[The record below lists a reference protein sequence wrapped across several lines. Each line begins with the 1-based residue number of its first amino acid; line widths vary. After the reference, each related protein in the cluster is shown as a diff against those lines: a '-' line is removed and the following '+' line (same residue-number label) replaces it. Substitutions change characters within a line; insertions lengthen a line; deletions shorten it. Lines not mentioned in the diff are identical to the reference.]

1 MVRIPAQNTGI
12 LAVIGG
18 VCVFIALFRTV
29 VLYLLI
35 ILGIRLMGK
44 RQVGELEP
52 SELVFTLLIAD
63 LAAVPMQDFGIP
75 LSRGII
81 PIVALL
87 CVTLLLSLL
96 TMRSIKFR
104 AFICGRPGIVVRDG
118 KVCQKEMEKN
128 RFTLDELSE
137 ELRIQGYS
145 DISKVKYA
153 ILETNGQ
160 LTVLLNAEEQ
170 PVTAAQMGL
179 KPKDPGLPTVI
190 ISDGRLLEDNLRKR
204 GLDEK
209 WLEKQLAHHHVRRA
223 KDVFILSVDEQGT
236 VYFSEKEKRR

>member
-1 MVRIPAQNTGI
+1 M
-12 LAVIGG
+12 L
-18 VCVFIALFRTV
+18 IALFRTV

-75 LSRGII
+75 LTRGVI
-81 PIVALL
+81 PIVVLL

-118 KVCQKEMEKN
+118 KVCQAEMEKN

-179 KPKDPGLPTVI
+179 KPKDPGLPALI

-204 GLDEK
+204 GLDDK
-209 WLEKQLAHHHVRRA
+209 WLDKQLAHHHVRRV
-223 KDVFILSVDEQGT
+223 KDVFLLSVDEQGT
-236 VYFSEKEKRR
+236 VYFAEKEKRR

>member
-1 MVRIPAQNTGI
+1 M
-12 LAVIGG
+12 
-18 VCVFIALFRTV
+18 FIALFRTV
-29 VLYLLI
+29 ALYLLI

-75 LSRGII
+75 LTRGVI
-81 PIVALL
+81 PIITLL

-104 AFICGRPGIVVRDG
+104 AFICGRPSIVIRDG
-118 KVCQKEMEKN
+118 KLCQQEMVKN

-179 KPKDPGLPTVI
+179 TPKDPGLPAM
-190 ISDGRLLEDNLRKR
+190 ISDGRLLEDNLKKR
-204 GLDEK
+204 GLDDK
-209 WLEKQLAHHHVRRA
+209 WLDKQLAHNHVRRV

-236 VYFSEKEKRR
+236 VFFAKKEKGK

>member
-1 MVRIPAQNTGI
+1 MFTGLMRTII
-12 LAVIGG
+12 LYI
-18 VCVFIALFRTV
+18 
-29 VLYLLI
+29 LI
-35 ILGIRLMGK
+35 IAGVRLMGK

-75 LSRGII
+75 LSRGVI
-81 PIVALL
+81 PIIALL
-87 CVTLLLSLL
+87 CVTLLLSIF
-96 TMRSIKFR
+96 TVKSIRFR
-104 AFICGRPGIVVRDG
+104 AFICGRPSIVIKDG
-118 KVCQKEMEKN
+118 KLCQQEMLKN

-137 ELRIQGYS
+137 ELRVQGYS

-179 KPKDPGLPTVI
+179 TPKEPGLPAII
-190 ISDGRLLEDNLRKR
+190 ISDGRLLEDNLKKR
-204 GLDEK
+204 GLDDK
-209 WLEKQLAHHHVRRA
+209 WLEKQLEHNHVRRV

-236 VYFSEKEKRR
+236 VFFAEKEKKR

>member
-1 MVRIPAQNTGI
+1 M
-12 LAVIGG
+12 L
-18 VCVFIALFRTV
+18 IALFRTV

-75 LSRGII
+75 LTRGVI
-81 PIVALL
+81 PIITLL

-104 AFICGRPGIVVRDG
+104 AFICGRPSIVVRDG
-118 KVCQKEMEKN
+118 KLCQQEMVKN

-137 ELRIQGYS
+137 ELRVQGYS

-170 PVTAAQMGL
+170 TVTAAQMGL
-179 KPKDPGLPTVI
+179 KPKDPGLPAVI
-190 ISDGRLLEDNLRKR
+190 ISDGRLLEENLKKR
-204 GLDEK
+204 GLDDK
-209 WLEKQLAHHHVRRA
+209 WLEKQLARNHVRRV
-223 KDVFILSVDEQGT
+223 KDVFLLSVDEQGT
-236 VYFSEKEKRR
+236 VFFAEKEKRK

>member
-1 MVRIPAQNTGI
+1 M
-12 LAVIGG
+12 
-18 VCVFIALFRTV
+18 FIALFRTV

-75 LSRGII
+75 LITGVV
-81 PIVALL
+81 PIVTLL
-87 CVTLLLSLL
+87 CVTLLISLL

-104 AFICGRPGIVVRDG
+104 SVLCGKPSIVVDNG
-118 KVCQKEMEKN
+118 KLCQKEMEKN

-137 ELRIQGYS
+137 ELRVQGVS
-145 DISKVKYA
+145 DLRTVRYA

-160 LTVLLNAEEQ
+160 LTVLLKAAEM
-170 PVTAAQMGL
+170 PVTAAKMGL
-179 KPKDPGLPTVI
+179 KPKEPGLATWI
-190 ISDGRLLEDNLRKR
+190 ISDGRLMSENLKRR
-204 GLDEK
+204 GLNDE
-209 WLEKQLAHHHVRRA
+209 WLAKQLAQNHV
-223 KDVFILSVDEQGT
+223 KHVKEVFALSVDEQGQ
-236 VYFSEKEKRR
+236 VYFAKKEGRA

>member
-1 MVRIPAQNTGI
+1 M
-12 LAVIGG
+12 
-18 VCVFIALFRTV
+18 FIALFRTV

-75 LSRGII
+75 LSRGVI
-81 PIVALL
+81 PIIALL
-87 CVTLLLSLL
+87 CVTLLLSIF
-96 TMRSIKFR
+96 TVKSIRFR
-104 AFICGRPGIVVRDG
+104 AFICGRPSIVIKDG
-118 KVCQKEMEKN
+118 KLCQQEMLKN

-137 ELRIQGYS
+137 ELRVQGYS

-160 LTVLLNAEEQ
+160 LTVLLSS
-170 PVTAAQMGL
+170 PS
-179 KPKDPGLPTVI
+179 P
-190 ISDGRLLEDNLRKR
+190 
-204 GLDEK
+204 
-209 WLEKQLAHHHVRRA
+209 
-223 KDVFILSVDEQGT
+223 
-236 VYFSEKEKRR
+236 KRRRSPSAACPSRRRWWTG

>member
-1 MVRIPAQNTGI
+1 M
-12 LAVIGG
+12 
-18 VCVFIALFRTV
+18 FIALFRTV
-29 VLYLLI
+29 ALYLLI

-75 LSRGII
+75 LSRGVI

-87 CVTLLLSLL
+87 CVTLLISLG

-104 AFICGRPGIVVRDG
+104 ALLCGRPSIVVRDG
-118 KVCQKEMEKN
+118 KLDQKEMAKN

-137 ELRIQGYS
+137 ELRVQGYS

-170 PVTAAQMGL
+170 PVTAMQMGL
-179 KPKDPGLPTVI
+179 KPKDPGLPALI
-190 ISDGRLLEDNLRKR
+190 ISDGRLLEDNLKKR
-204 GLDEK
+204 GLDDK
-209 WLEKQLAHHHVRRA
+209 WLEKQLAHNHARRV

-236 VYFSEKEKRR
+236 VYFAEKEKKR